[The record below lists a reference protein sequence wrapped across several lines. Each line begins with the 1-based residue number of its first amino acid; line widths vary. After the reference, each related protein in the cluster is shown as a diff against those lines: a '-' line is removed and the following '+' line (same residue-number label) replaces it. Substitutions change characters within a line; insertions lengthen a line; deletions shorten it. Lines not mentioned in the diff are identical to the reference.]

1 MQRQQ
6 SKPLGMK
13 TVSNQPVNKV
23 WSSFTMKKVG
33 EAPIKKNIQ
42 RQNRTRTN
50 SLTAPTP
57 TSSPM
62 VTPMDLEEAVNESN
76 FVLDGGSSYN
86 MSYEELQSQLIQA
99 GEYIKRLEYE
109 NHMLMLMGGWM
120 SAQYVG
126 VVDAFDDYDK
136 ELQELIEEQAA
147 DEAGVILAD
156 EEAAREEFEMEETND
171 IYEEE
176 CKNNEVEKDSGVGVV
191 LKKSTRTA
199 KDVHELLIEK
209 GFKISRIMSQDRHEY
224 TYGNGDVLI
233 NFVRPESKNGGHGY
247 MQHALFSKVCLTPEE
262 LNFMGV
268 TSTIGIG
275 KAFTWTRLNE
285 ILDAYIRQQS
295 VDKTDLDADG
305 WECVMGNKS
314 TQKSKQPTQ
323 ATQATQPTQPTQKKI
338 TSVNSWANLV
348 LYEDSDGE

>member
-1 MQRQQ
+1 MSYTSAKFQRRGRLIIGDDNDRKSPSSKTHTQTVYPSKRMQRQQ

-176 CKNNEVEKDSGVGVV
+176 CKTNETED
-191 LKKSTRTA
+191 
-199 KDVHELLIEK
+199 DI
-209 GFKISRIMSQDRHEY
+209 
-224 TYGNGDVLI
+224 
-233 NFVRPESKNGGHGY
+233 
-247 MQHALFSKVCLTPEE
+247 
-262 LNFMGV
+262 
-268 TSTIGIG
+268 
-275 KAFTWTRLNE
+275 
-285 ILDAYIRQQS
+285 
-295 VDKTDLDADG
+295 DG
-305 WECVMGNKS
+305 WQCVMGNKS

-323 ATQATQPTQPTQKKI
+323 PTQPTQATQATQKKI